1 MNCHSSESKSP
12 LLTTFAIIFGI
23 VLLVVGVLGFIPQL
37 KTNGLLFGLLNV
49 DANHNVIHIFFGLI
63 GLWSAS
69 CPRASQLYFRII
81 GIIFVLIALLG
92 FWHEE
97 YPSFEF
103 FSKDIFHSIFLLVIG
118 VAALVLGFVTKHK
131 CHNHQ

>member
-63 GLWSAS
+63 VLQNLKNFILFKTVAERNIVCSTKQ
-69 CPRASQLYFRII
+69 RALHVTVNYTGTQSLDQHY
-81 GIIFVLIALLG
+81 LIPL
-92 FWHEE
+92 
-97 YPSFEF
+97 
-103 FSKDIFHSIFLLVIG
+103 SKTLVTCI
-118 VAALVLGFVTKHK
+118 
-131 CHNHQ
+131 